1 MSSDS
6 FVNQKYGYVENVKEE
21 YQYKNVDYRDT
32 LVPLWTTLY
41 EQKEQGEQDEQGE
54 QSEINL
60 ALCAAIIQLGKY
72 INRGLSSSLVERLN
86 QIEDSILL
94 LEERIISL
102 EKKLSGS

>member
-21 YQYKNVDYRDT
+21 YLYQNVDYRDT

-41 EQKEQGEQDEQGE
+41 EQKEQGEQG
-54 QSEINL
+54 EINL

-72 INRGLSSSLVERLN
+72 VNQGLSSSLVERLN